1 MRATPSGTL
10 GIMTQR
16 EKAELLRA
24 LHVPGDPLIVTNV
37 WDAVTA
43 RIVAT
48 APGVKALATAS
59 HAVSFAHGV
68 DDGEG
73 LTLDEAL
80 AVASAIVKAVDVP
93 VSVDFERGYAVD
105 AAGVQANVERL
116 IATGAVG
123 LNLEDSTSPTSLF
136 PLELAVE
143 RVAAV
148 RRAAEATG
156 IPIVLNARVDAL
168 VRGSTR
174 EDAIARANA
183 YLGAGADVIFM
194 LGARDEESVSWAIE
208 KVDGLVSVI
217 ANPTSPPLETLAE
230 LGVSRVSF
238 GPGTMGLTLAH
249 LRDAATQLTARGEYP
264 SQLGFEY

>member
-1 MRATPSGTL
+1 MNQL
-10 GIMTQR
+10 D
-16 EKAELLRA
+16 KALLLNS
-24 LHVPGDPLIVTNV
+24 LHVPGEPLIVTNV

-43 RIVAT
+43 RIVAA
-48 APGVKALATAS
+48 APGVKAIATAS

-80 AVASAIVKAVDVP
+80 AAAHLVVNAVELP
-93 VSVDFERGYAVD
+93 VSVDFERGYGTD
-105 AAGVQANVERL
+105 AAAVQGNVEKL

-123 LNLEDSTSPTSLF
+123 LNLEDSVSSKELF
-136 PLELAVE
+136 PRELAVA

-148 RRAAEATG
+148 RRAAQATG

-168 VRGSTR
+168 VRGGTR
-174 EDAIARANA
+174 DDAVDRANA
-183 YLGAGADVIFM
+183 YLEAGADVIFM
-194 LGARDEESVSWAIE
+194 LGVRDEESVSWAIE
-208 KVDGLVSVI
+208 EIDGRVSVI
-217 ANPTSPPLETLAE
+217 ANPSSPPLATLAE

-249 LRDAATQLTARGEYP
+249 LQAAATQLTALGEYP
-264 SQLGFEY
+264 AELGFSY

>member
-1 MRATPSGTL
+1 
-10 GIMTQR
+10 MTQLD
-16 EKAELLRA
+16 KALLLDS

-43 RIVAT
+43 RIVAA
-48 APGVKALATAS
+48 APGVRALATAS

-80 AVASAIVKAVDVP
+80 AAARRVVAAVDLP

-105 AAGVQANVERL
+105 AAGVQHHVEQL

-123 LNLEDSTSPTSLF
+123 LNLEDTAAGATLF

-168 VRGSTR
+168 VRGGDWDEMVT
-174 EDAIARANA
+174 RANA
-183 YLGAGADVIFM
+183 YLGAGAHVVFV
-194 LGARDEESVSWAIE
+194 LGLRDESAVERAVTAI
-208 KVDGLVSVI
+208 DGRVSVI
-217 ANPTSPPLETLAE
+217 ANPSMPPLARLAS

-249 LRDAATQLTARGEYP
+249 LQAAATQLTARGEYP
-264 SQLGFEY
+264 AELGFKY

>member
-1 MRATPSGTL
+1 
-10 GIMTQR
+10 
-16 EKAELLRA
+16 
-24 LHVPGDPLIVTNV
+24 V

-43 RIVAT
+43 RIVAA
-48 APGVKALATAS
+48 APGVGAIATAS

-80 AVASAIVKAVDVP
+80 ATARRVVAAVELP
-93 VSVDFERGYAVD
+93 VSVDFERGYATD
-105 AAGVQANVERL
+105 AASLQHNVEQL

-123 LNLEDSTSPTSLF
+123 LNLEDSSGPTALY
-136 PLELAVE
+136 PHELAVA

-148 RRAAEATG
+148 RRAGEATG

-168 VRGSTR
+168 VRGS
-174 EDAIARANA
+174 DWSDMVARANA
-183 YLGAGADVIFM
+183 YLDAGANVVFV
-194 LGARDEESVSWAIE
+194 LGLRDAAAVERAVAAAH
-208 KVDGLVSVI
+208 GRVSVI
-217 ANPTSPPLETLAE
+217 AGPGSPPLATLAE

-249 LRDAATQLTARGEYP
+249 LQAAAAQLTARGEYP
-264 SQLGFEY
+264 SELGFEY

>member
-1 MRATPSGTL
+1 MNQL
-10 GIMTQR
+10 D
-16 EKAELLRA
+16 KALLLDS
-24 LHVPGDPLIVTNV
+24 LHIPGDPLIVTNV

-43 RIVAT
+43 RIVAA

-73 LTLDEAL
+73 MTLDEAL
-80 AVASAIVKAVDVP
+80 DAGRRVVSAVELP

-105 AAGVQANVERL
+105 ASAVQKNVEKL
-116 IATGAVG
+116 IAIGAVG
-123 LNLEDSTSPTSLF
+123 LNLEDTAADGSLY
-136 PLELAVE
+136 PHDLAVA

-148 RRAAEATG
+148 GRAAQATG

-168 VRGSTR
+168 VRGS
-174 EDAIARANA
+174 DWDDMVSRANA
-183 YLGAGADVIFM
+183 YLDAGAQVVFV
-194 LGARDEESVSWAIE
+194 LGIRDEASIARALAAI
-208 KVDGLVSVI
+208 DGRVSVI
-217 ANPTSPPLETLAE
+217 ANPKAPPLATLAE

-249 LRDAATQLTARGEYP
+249 LQAAATQLTARGEYP
-264 SQLGFEY
+264 AELGFSY